1 VPANL
6 NPLEASGKPLF
17 FRVADADRPEI
28 GPRTARAGI
37 AVRVAARSLSL
48 MQKEAVVTGP
58 DGISWRVSSDEGG
71 YLLGDDV
78 APCPLAHMAT
88 GMVASFMDSLLRTAA
103 AEKVNTGRVR
113 LILDNFYTMQGSALR
128 GTMIGG
134 ALPVELTLETD
145 QGSKSATSEPLLQEA
160 VRRAPVSGLIEQ
172 ALKSR
177 FTLTHNGRRIPTGR
191 VDEIDE
197 GAPPVPSGRLDLTR
211 VAPGDWSSLV
221 IRNGLSP
228 VSEEI
233 TSSSGSSF
241 AEEQS
246 RRLHVRGICTVDS
259 DGVKT
264 IEQQLFNPHGTIFHF
279 RSDEGPSAGGMA
291 RAPDALSFVSAGIA
305 FCFMTQ
311 IGRYAKIARKLL
323 NEYAIVQDTRFSNS
337 PDGHAVAKP
346 VETHVYLTS
355 DEDDEFARAALDM
368 SEQTCFLHALA
379 RSRLQVNTRAR
390 PGDF

>member
-1 VPANL
+1 
-6 NPLEASGKPLF
+6 
-17 FRVADADRPEI
+17 
-28 GPRTARAGI
+28 
-37 AVRVAARSLSL
+37 
-48 MQKEAVVTGP
+48 
-58 DGISWRVSSDEGG
+58 
-71 YLLGDDV
+71 
-78 APCPLAHMAT
+78 
-88 GMVASFMDSLLRTAA
+88 
-103 AEKVNTGRVR
+103 
-113 LILDNFYTMQGSALR
+113 
-128 GTMIGG
+128 MIGG

-145 QGSKSATSEPLLQEA
+145 QESKSATLEPLLQEA
-160 VRRAPVSGLIEQ
+160 VRRAPVTGLIEQ

-191 VDEIDE
+191 VDEIGDS
-197 GAPPVPSGRLDLTR
+197 APPVSRELLDQAQ
-211 VAPGDWSSLV
+211 VAAGDWSSLV

-233 TSSSGSSF
+233 TSSRGSSF

-246 RRLHVRGICTVDS
+246 RRLHVRGICAIGP

-279 RSDEGPSAGGMA
+279 RSDEGPAAGGMA

-311 IGRYAKIARKLL
+311 IGRYAKIARKQLK
-323 NEYAIVQDTRFSNS
+323 EYTIVQDARFSS
-337 PDGHAVAKP
+337 PPDSNAVANP

-355 DEDDEFARAALDM
+355 EEDDDFARAALDM

-379 RSRLQVNTRAR
+379 RSRLPVNTRVR
-390 PGDF
+390 RGNF